1 MHVVDNVTLYDY
13 MDEPYDEWLLA
24 VTKNNRKKKKKFVK
38 ALQHN
43 HFYNIKNIQLV
54 HMHNLCNSTHR
65 TVNTRYTNISCNANT
80 LRIREILYAV
90 SR

>member
-1 MHVVDNVTLYDY
+1 MYVVDNMALYDY
-13 MDEPYDEWLLA
+13 MDERYDEWLLA
-24 VTKNNRKKKKKFVK
+24 VTKINRKKKNEIIK

-65 TVNTRYTNISCNANT
+65 TVNKRYTNISCNAKT
-80 LRIREILYAV
+80 LRIRETLYAV